1 MKDRSFGR
9 GAARKGRRRR
19 SCDSSPD
26 IRKSDVLQLDTRRRI
41 YELILSSP
49 GFHFREIKRKLD
61 LKIGVLEYQLD
72 ILEKQELIVRKKD
85 GYYTRYFVRD
95 KMSPREKEIISLL
108 RLKIPRHI
116 VLFLYFNP
124 NSCNKDMLDE
134 MNLPSSTLSYYLRKL
149 VRSDILTDHVSGRN
163 TFYSIKNRTQV
174 MKILTAY
181 KSSFFDEMTDRLTEL
196 WDRL

>member
-9 GAARKGRRRR
+9 GAARKGRTSR
-19 SCDSSPD
+19 SRDSSPD
-26 IRKSDVLQLDTRRRI
+26 MRKSDILQLDTRRRI

-72 ILEKQELIVRKKD
+72 ILEKQELIVKKKD

-124 NSCNKDMLDE
+124 DSCNKDMLDE
-134 MNLPSSTLSYYLRKL
+134 MKLPSSTLSYYLRKL
-149 VRSDILTDHVSGRN
+149 VRSDILTDHVRGRN

>member
-9 GAARKGRRRR
+9 RAARKGRRRG
-19 SCDSSPD
+19 SPDSSTEMK
-26 IRKSDVLQLDTRRRI
+26 KSDILQLDTRRRI

-124 NSCNKDMLDE
+124 DSCNKDMLDE

>member
-9 GAARKGRRRR
+9 RAARKGRGRG
-19 SCDSSPD
+19 SPD
-26 IRKSDVLQLDTRRRI
+26 GSTEMKKSDILQLDTRRRI
-41 YELILSSP
+41 YELILTSP
-49 GFHFREIKRKLD
+49 GSHFREIKRKLD

-72 ILEKQELIVRKKD
+72 ILEKQELIVKKKD

-95 KMSPREKEIISLL
+95 EMSPREKEIISLL

-124 NSCNKDMLDE
+124 DSCNKDMLEE
-134 MNLPSSTLSYYLRKL
+134 MNIPSSTLSYYLRKL
-149 VRSDILTDHVSGRN
+149 VRSDILTDHVRGRN

>member
-1 MKDRSFGR
+1 MKDRSFSR
-9 GAARKGRRRR
+9 GAARKGRTSR
-19 SCDSSPD
+19 SRDSSPD
-26 IRKSDVLQLDTRRRI
+26 MKKSDILQLDTRRRI

-72 ILEKQELIVRKKD
+72 ILEKQELIVKKKD

-116 VLFLYFNP
+116 VLFLYFNTD
-124 NSCNKDMLDE
+124 SCNKDMLDE